1 MQKMAQFGF
10 VLKTTH
16 YTLNTRSLIRILQ
29 WVPHNKTLILENSH
43 GYLRV
48 LHIGK
53 IICEDGII
61 TEGPRLTRKCNIT
74 YMIDETS
81 GEIH

>member
-1 MQKMAQFGF
+1 MAQFAF
-10 VLKTTH
+10 ALKTTH
-16 YTLNTRSLIRILQ
+16 YTLNTRSPICILQ

-48 LHIGK
+48 LHVGK
-53 IICEDGII
+53 IIWEDGIN
-61 TEGPRLTRKCNIT
+61 TEEPRLPRKCNIT